1 MTNIQPHNE
10 VSTPLSAKDDA
21 AKTNALI
28 AYCLMA
34 VGFLPAFF
42 GLWVLFGLW
51 LKKVMLQTL
60 FMKTIIQT
68 SSKYFGGALALAL
81 LAFS

>member
-34 VGFLPAFF
+34 VGFFTSIF
-42 GLWVLFGLW
+42 W
-51 LKKVMLQTL
+51 LVGAVWAMVKKGDAAD
-60 FMKTIIQT
+60 TIYEDHLQT